1 MDKEHSLNK
10 TSHLCYILNL
20 YGLGYKFG
28 DLLIYM
34 LKG

>member
-1 MDKEHSLNK
+1 MDKEHSLDI

-28 DLLIYM
+28 DLFSYM
-34 LKG
+34 LEG